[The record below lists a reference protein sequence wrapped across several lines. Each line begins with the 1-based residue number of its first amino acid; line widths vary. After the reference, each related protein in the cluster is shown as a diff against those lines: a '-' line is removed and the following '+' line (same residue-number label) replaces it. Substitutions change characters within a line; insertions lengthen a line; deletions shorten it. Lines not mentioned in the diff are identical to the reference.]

1 MSLIKKLRRQGA
13 TMFVIAAVIGVIFAG
28 IFMFTSNKTPPKP
41 KNTNL
46 DVEIVTPSKRNIDVE
61 NLNAQLTA
69 VQRDLVA
76 QQSRQQQTESEL
88 SEKIS
93 LLTDQ
98 IAKANSDDEIK
109 KRVEAA
115 ASKIKITAAA
125 QSAPGG
131 AGAGSALP
139 APAMLPAPGSVPA
152 LNAPLPGDKSAIGS
166 TGISARGIQ
175 IAGEDDDDNGKET
188 TTTVNSEG
196 IAERVAKATKKD
208 PEAWFPM
215 GTVLSGVA
223 LNGGDFPVSNAS
235 KRDPLPML
243 IRLKKSAILPNNKT
257 ASVKE
262 CFAMVSG
269 SGDASTARASLRA
282 ERLSCILE
290 DGRAIEVPLA
300 GYVVGEDG
308 KPGLHGR
315 VVTKEAEVIAKALRV
330 GMIGAL
336 GVGVTGFIA
345 NDLTG
350 SNGNVNVS
358 IGGGSSASN
367 PNASTATAASQPI
380 GKAFQ
385 DISDYYTSLAK
396 EIVPVIEINPLR
408 TVDIVLVRGVGIP
421 LK

>member
-1 MSLIKKLRRQGA
+1 
-13 TMFVIAAVIGVIFAG
+13 
-28 IFMFTSNKTPPKP
+28 
-41 KNTNL
+41 
-46 DVEIVTPSKRNIDVE
+46 
-61 NLNAQLTA
+61 
-69 VQRDLVA
+69 
-76 QQSRQQQTESEL
+76 
-88 SEKIS
+88 
-93 LLTDQ
+93 
-98 IAKANSDDEIK
+98 
-109 KRVEAA
+109 
-115 ASKIKITAAA
+115 
-125 QSAPGG
+125 
-131 AGAGSALP
+131 
-139 APAMLPAPGSVPA
+139 
-152 LNAPLPGDKSAIGS
+152 
-166 TGISARGIQ
+166 
-175 IAGEDDDDNGKET
+175 
-188 TTTVNSEG
+188 
-196 IAERVAKATKKD
+196 
-208 PEAWFPM
+208 
-215 GTVLSGVA
+215 
-223 LNGGDFPVSNAS
+223 
-235 KRDPLPML
+235 
-243 IRLKKSAILPNNKT
+243 
-257 ASVKE
+257 
-262 CFAMVSG
+262 MVSG